1 MTFEEESIKF
11 LENHIDHS
19 FNSVMQTHTIENLE
33 WLDGEELNYLDREIG
48 DPPEYRAFAHMQ
60 DDDSKD
66 DSLIVLFPPFIPTG
80 ANN

>member
-1 MTFEEESIKF
+1 MSFEEESIKF

-19 FNSVMQTHTIENLE
+19 FNSVMGTHTIEHLE
-33 WLDGEELNYLDREIG
+33 WMDGEECS
-48 DPPEYRAFAHMQ
+48 EYRAFAHMQ

>member
-1 MTFEEESIKF
+1 MTFEAESIKF

-19 FNSVMQTHTIENLE
+19 FNSVMRTHTIENLE
-33 WLDGEELNYLDREIG
+33 WLEGEGFDSEGGNPL
-48 DPPEYRAFAHMQ
+48 EYRAFAHMQ